1 MIVTLISISHLSSP
15 PLIPNVKC
23 IAWNFDGS
31 NIVSNEDKKED
42 LKRLRFE
49 NGDTIPDVEC
59 YFVSSVAPV
68 MDDDYDNDDDDDDDD
83 DSDDDDDDDDDD
95 E

>member
-1 MIVTLISISHLSSP
+1 M
-15 PLIPNVKC
+15 PNVKC

-31 NIVSNEDKKED
+31 NFVGGEDKRED

-49 NGDTIPDVEC
+49 NGDTFPDVEN
-59 YFVSSVAPV
+59 YFT
-68 MDDDYDNDDDDDDDD
+68 
-83 DSDDDDDDDDDD
+83 